1 MDVIAARDHM
11 THLVYQ
17 VMQPQV
23 VYDRLVHVE
32 YVVLWHLTHICLFP
46 GVKLKIKPVHVI
58 LTVNSNVMITPH
70 CQNLA

>member
-23 VYDRLVHVE
+23 VYDRLVHLE
-32 YVVLWHLTHICLFP
+32 YVVL
-46 GVKLKIKPVHVI
+46 
-58 LTVNSNVMITPH
+58 
-70 CQNLA
+70 